1 MGLGVLGLI
10 LLRRGRRVIN
20 VSKVILLLNREG
32 SPHWNCI
39 PWTLLHNPKDWPVFD
54 GSKSFKSWLMPTK
67 KYNYVEVYGA
77 HWAPSSSFWAFRAS
91 WISGF
96 VPTAL
101 SQCHNNRLSFSS
113 CIQDPVIMAVLK
125 RLLRITGVALQLK
138 PTHTTCKTQA
148 PQWKHIT
155 ITIFFMSSLRVKLL
169 CQKVVVFVTDC
180 TYHASQSGAMRAHCR
195 THTCGFV
202 R

>member
-1 MGLGVLGLI
+1 MFQKWYCCWIERGAHIEIAFHGL
-10 LLRRGRRVIN
+10 
-20 VSKVILLLNREG
+20 S
-32 SPHWNCI
+32 CTI
-39 PWTLLHNPKDWPVFD
+39 PRIDLSLTDQNLSNHDWCQQ
-54 GSKSFKSWLMPTK
+54 K

-155 ITIFFMSSLRVKLL
+155 IAVFFMSSLRVKLL